1 MRVLVYGFGPYK
13 AFRDNITAKIIEAL
27 PDRPGLTKVVFP
39 VRFHRTP
46 FVQALEKH
54 RPDAVIGLGQCGR
67 RRIEIETRAKNGRRT
82 RQTDALKPIRQNGP
96 KSLPTTLQVKLGRPI
111 ATSNNAGDY
120 VCNYSIYVML
130 EYLSHMAP
138 QVQLS
143 FIHIPHDYPLSTV
156 TKMVAGAID
165 KLLLSARVHSAP

>member
-82 RQTDALKPIRQNGP
+82 RKTDALKPIRRNGP
-96 KSLPTTLQVKLGRPI
+96 KILPTTLQIKLSRRM
-111 ATSNNAGDY
+111 AVSNNAGDY
-120 VCNYSIYVML
+120 VCNYSVYVML
-130 EYLSHMAP
+130 DYFSRRAP
-138 QVQLS
+138 QAKLG
-143 FIHIPHDYPLSTV
+143 FIHIPHDYTVSTV
-156 TKMVAGAID
+156 TKMVAGAVD
-165 KLLLSARVHSAP
+165 KLLVKRGFSA